1 MVWQI
6 IWPNLIRSDVNK
18 LRFGSDWITY
28 SIQSDDILCI
38 LDKLW
43 SDQVKSYRVWLTEKR
58 KLNPTI
64 KGVTLTRH
72 STTLTPHTH
81 TQSKPSPSW
90 LTHAQHSPNRQT
102 HTEIADGGTPN
113 ADGTAAHTLASNHR
127 QHNRVK
133 PSHRESATC
142 RRNLLQ
148 LDRCCRLLHWPPHSF
163 ERDYFFMVYYYWIFY
178 PRIISSC
185 RVPMMFFQTRLI
197 RKSIAFIWTQFCPH
211 LIECIRTYIC
221 MILRL
226 ENCHGSM

>member
-1 MVWQI
+1 MIFYASWTIYDQI
-6 IWPNLIRSDVNK
+6 K
-18 LRFGSDWITY
+18 LNPIGFGWH
-28 SIQSDDILCI
+28 
-38 LDKLW
+38 K
-43 SDQVKSYRVWLTEKR
+43 KK
-58 KLNPTI
+58 KNLNPTI

-72 STTLTPHTH
+72 STTLTPQTH

-148 LDRCCRLLHWPPHSF
+148 LDRCCRLLHWPPHSS

-178 PRIISSC
+178 PWIISSC
-185 RVPMMFFQTRLI
+185 RVPMMFFPNPINPKVDCIYLNAI
-197 RKSIAFIWTQFCPH
+197 LPAPNWVYKNIH
-211 LIECIRTYIC
+211 LHDFKVG
-221 MILRL
+221 
-226 ENCHGSM
+226 NCHGSM